1 MKKVVTA
8 ITTTTIA
15 FSGASALTVSADTH
29 EVVKRDTL
37 WGISQHHGTSVDE
50 LMKWN
55 KLSSTLIHP
64 GQKISTTNDKVD
76 KPKAT
81 VKTKDKKTKSK
92 SDSATYTVVAGDTLS
107 EIAFEYGVTYEELME
122 WNDLTTTLIYPGQEL
137 KVKKVDK
144 KTEEAPSEEKV
155 VSEEKAE
162 SKDKIEQPEQDKEI
176 ESEKE
181 EVEQVEKEKET
192 ASKSDT
198 KPTSSSKS
206 NSNQQKPA
214 KEITASSGDT
224 YTVNAGDTLSEIAFA
239 HNVSFD
245 DLMEWNN
252 LSDTIVVPGDTL
264 IVNGS
269 EKQPSKDSSNSSDE
283 SKDNEVK
290 EEPKQEETKES
301 TETEEPKENETSD
314 SNKEA
319 TVDEETNV
327 EEAPEAEETE
337 AETSEAEKTETEKP
351 EAETSESEEPKQE
364 APEQEE
370 EQVEEVEVEVEVE
383 EQEQTTESESSS
395 ETSSGETMTM
405 EATAYTA
412 DCEGCTGIT
421 ATGIDL
427 KNDRNQKVIA
437 VDPDVIPLGSTVK
450 VDGYGTAI
458 AGDTGGAIKGNII
471 DLHMPTTE
479 DAIQWGRQEVKVE
492 ILD

>member
-55 KLSSTLIHP
+55 KLSSTLIYP
-64 GQKISTTNDKVD
+64 GQKISTANDKVD

-92 SDSATYTVVAGDTLS
+92 SDSATHTVVAGDTLS

-122 WNDLTTTLIYPGQEL
+122 WNDLTTTLIYPGQEI

-144 KTEEAPSEEKV
+144 KTAEAPSEEKV
-155 VSEEKAE
+155 VSEEE
-162 SKDKIEQPEQDKEI
+162 PDSKDKIDQTVQDKEV

-181 EVEQVEKEKET
+181 EVKQVDEKKDT
-192 ASKSDT
+192 ASKSET
-198 KPTSSSKS
+198 KPTSDSK
-206 NSNQQKPA
+206 QQKSA
-214 KEITASSGDT
+214 NKITESSGDT
-224 YTVNAGDTLSEIAFA
+224 YTVEEGNTLSEIAFA

-245 DLMEWNN
+245 DLMAWNN
-252 LSDTIVVPGDTL
+252 LSSTIVVPGDTL

-269 EKQPSKDSSNSSDE
+269 EKQTSKDSSNSSDE
-283 SKDNEVK
+283 SKDKEVK
-290 EEPKQEETKES
+290 EEPKQEESKVNEEKE
-301 TETEEPKENETSD
+301 EPKQEEKTEESKENETSD
-314 SNKEA
+314 SNKE
-319 TVDEETNV
+319 EKV
-327 EEAPEAEETE
+327 EEEPTEEAAPEAEEPKPEAEETE
-337 AETSEAEKTETEKP
+337 T
-351 EAETSESEEPKQE
+351 ESEEPEPKAE
-364 APEQEE
+364 EPKQEE
-370 EQVEEVEVEVEVE
+370 EQVEEVEVEVE

-395 ETSSGETMTM
+395 ETSGEAMTM

-437 VDPDVIPLGSTVK
+437 VDPNVIPLGSTVK

-479 DAIQWGRQEVKVE
+479 DAMQWGRQEVKVE
-492 ILD
+492 VLD

>member
-1 MKKVVTA
+1 
-8 ITTTTIA
+8 
-15 FSGASALTVSADTH
+15 
-29 EVVKRDTL
+29 
-37 WGISQHHGTSVDE
+37 
-50 LMKWN
+50 
-55 KLSSTLIHP
+55 
-64 GQKISTTNDKVD
+64 
-76 KPKAT
+76 
-81 VKTKDKKTKSK
+81 
-92 SDSATYTVVAGDTLS
+92 AGDTLS

-269 EKQPSKDSSNSSDE
+269 EKQPSNSSDE

-319 TVDEETNV
+319 TVEEETNV

-337 AETSEAEKTETEKP
+337 AETSEAEETEAEKP
-351 EAETSESEEPKQE
+351 EAETSESENPETEESKQE

-370 EQVEEVEVEVEVE
+370 EQVEEGEVEVEVE
-383 EQEQTTESESSS
+383 EQEQTTECESSS

-421 ATGIDL
+421 ATVIDM

-437 VDPDVIPLGSTVK
+437 VDTDVITLGSTVK

-471 DLHMPTTE
+471 ELHMPTTE
-479 DAIQWGRQEVKVE
+479 DAIQWGRQEVNIE
-492 ILD
+492 ILE

>member
-269 EKQPSKDSSNSSDE
+269 EKQPSNSSDE
-283 SKDNEVK
+283 LKDNEVK

-301 TETEEPKENETSD
+301 TDTEESKENETSD
-314 SNKEA
+314 LNKEA
-319 TVDEETNV
+319 TVEEETSV

-337 AETSEAEKTETEKP
+337 AEKP
-351 EAETSESEEPKQE
+351 EAETSESENPETEEPKQE

-458 AGDTGGAIKGNII
+458 AGDTGGAIK
-471 DLHMPTTE
+471 
-479 DAIQWGRQEVKVE
+479 
-492 ILD
+492 